1 MNVKYKTQEKER
13 RFQAGL
19 SVGEYYY
26 QSWMNWGTR
35 IPVLLMIL
43 DIKHFIYLLL

>member
-1 MNVKYKTQEKER
+1 MNVKCKTQEKER
-13 RFQAGL
+13 RFQADS
-19 SVGEYYY
+19 SVSECYY
-26 QSWMNWGTR
+26 QSWVNWGTR